1 MNKILSSIMLL
12 ATISFAS
19 CSSNSN
25 SNSKS
30 EPKESKSVEEKIV
43 NEPIEE
49 VVIEEKSDPIPEVYC
64 HACGSAIN
72 GSPYEAFGRV
82 FCDMGCYAD
91 DNMN

>member
-12 ATISFAS
+12 ATISLAS
-19 CSSNSN
+19 CSSN

-30 EPKESKSVEEKIV
+30 EPKESKTVQEKIV
-43 NEPIEE
+43 TEPKQEE
-49 VVIEEKSDPIPEVYC
+49 VSVEKSEPVPEVYC

>member
-1 MNKILSSIMLL
+1 MNKTFLSIMFL
-12 ATISFAS
+12 ATISLAS
-19 CSSNSN
+19 CNSP

-43 NEPIEE
+43 NEPKEEE
-49 VVIEEKSDPIPEVYC
+49 VIQEKSDPVPEVYC
-64 HACGSAIN
+64 HACGSVIN